1 MDSYKRFV
9 KKRNRKVRNSIAGIM
24 IFSIVYIGLPSGSF
38 LLGLSNLRTSLEPV
52 LIVSTLLSLLIAC
65 FFGWGLGKLLLTTHH
80 FRVVAYYNRRIE
92 DPNIDTW
99 LTGETIFQNLK
110 YLDDLCDQVGIQRM
124 TGFGFLDDLD
134 GDAMT
139 WHNALDGLITIRTLI
154 NHLYA
159 EESDTTP
166 LLSELEKIEYALT
179 QAASQDIQFAF
190 ILRPADCSTC
200 SQEMAIR
207 QGTFW

>member
-9 KKRNRKVRNSIAGIM
+9 KKRNRKIWNSVVGIM
-24 IFSIVYIGLPSGSF
+24 IFSVVYIGLPAGSF
-38 LLGLSNLRTSLEPV
+38 LLGLSNLQTSLEPV

-65 FFGWGLGKLLLTTHH
+65 FFGRMPGTLLLTIHH

-99 LTGETIFQNLK
+99 LTGEAIFQNLK
-110 YLDDLCDQVGIQRM
+110 YLDDLCDQTGIQRM

-134 GDAMT
+134 GDKVI
-139 WHNALDGLITIRTLI
+139 WHNPLDGLVTIRTLI
-154 NHLYA
+154 NHLYT
-159 EESDTTP
+159 EESDTTL

-179 QAASQDIQFAF
+179 QAASKDVQFAF
-190 ILRPADCSTC
+190 ILRPVDGGTSG
-200 SQEMAIR
+200 QEMESR